1 MCARAE
7 DEKKR
12 TKKTRDQRH
21 YQNILHVLT
30 MLDDLM
36 PRPSSPKK
44 RSRELDL
51 LKTHG
56 SPWVFDDQPVSASRK
71 PRPSV
76 PRRLRTDESGI
87 LVGNEFQVESLPE
100 PNQEEEDVLDLA
112 TPVDVAAELP
122 AFVKYKVPEWD
133 HGREPVDEFHH
144 IAACYFGLSPKKRT
158 KARLSFQVIL
168 RTLADS

>member
-1 MCARAE
+1 
-7 DEKKR
+7 
-12 TKKTRDQRH
+12 
-21 YQNILHVLT
+21 

-56 SPWVFDDQPVSASRK
+56 SPWVFDDQPASASRK

-100 PNQEEEDVLDLA
+100 TNQEEDALDLA
-112 TPVDVAAELP
+112 TPVDVTAELP
-122 AFVKYKVPEWD
+122 ASVKYKVPEWD

-144 IAACYFGLSPKKRT
+144 IAARYFGLPPGKRT
-158 KARLSFQVIL
+158 KARLSFQVLL
-168 RTLADS
+168 RTLENS